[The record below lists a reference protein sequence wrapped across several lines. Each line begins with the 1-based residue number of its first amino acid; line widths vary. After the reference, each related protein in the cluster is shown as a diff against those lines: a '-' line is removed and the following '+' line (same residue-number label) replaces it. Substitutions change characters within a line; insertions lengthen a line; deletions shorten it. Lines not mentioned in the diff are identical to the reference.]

1 MTAGAEHKPRLKGDH
16 PYRTTT
22 KFQRN
27 ADGSFAR
34 DAEGY
39 LVPVI
44 PPKDEKREK
53 RESTPE
59 ERADARA
66 RAEAKM
72 KEEERAMTKLNRQ
85 VVGRTATGVA
95 VRRSKRQ
102 EIGDPDCVQSRGEDF
117 PLLAVLRRDKAHDMI
132 ASVLAYRRL
141 VALCEAEPLKGQ
153 SYGQAN
159 GVEREYET
167 RRMRGVEEVNEA
179 AANGFKGDRVPGG
192 EIVYERRVRKS
203 DGAYDIP
210 AVRKKPIDVD
220 AYFEGDGGTSKVVV
234 TESLHIK
241 INEDTIAD
249 YIDSKPRLEKIRAAL
264 GPLLEPV
271 EDAVLGGQTLQAIG
285 EREGFTGTQASL
297 AGKGLVY
304 RGLTV
309 LDSFLGSRK
318 MTAENDNYLIEY
330 KKSA

>member
-1 MTAGAEHKPRLKGDH
+1 MSAIAEHRPRLKGDH
-16 PYRTTT
+16 PCRTTT

-27 ADGSFAR
+27 PDGSFAR
-34 DAEGY
+34 DDEGY

-44 PPKDEKREK
+44 PPKDERREK
-53 RESTPE
+53 QESTPE
-59 ERADARA
+59 EREAARVRIAA
-66 RAEAKM
+66 RLN
-72 KEEERAMTKLNRQ
+72 EEGRAVTKLNRQ
-85 VVGRTATGVA
+85 VVGRTATGVM
-95 VRRSKRQ
+95 VRRGKRQ
-102 EIGDPDCVQSRGEDF
+102 DIGDPDCVQSRDEDF
-117 PLLAVLRRDKAHDMI
+117 PLLAVLRRDRATSMI

-153 SYGQAN
+153 SYGQAT
-159 GVEREYET
+159 GMEREYET

-179 AANGFKGDRVPGG
+179 ASKGFKGSCVPGG

-220 AYFEGDGGTSKVVV
+220 AYFEGGGTSKVGV

-241 INEDTIAD
+241 LDEEALAD
-249 YIDSKPRLEKIRAAL
+249 YIDNRPRLDKIRTAL

-271 EDAVLGGQTLQAIG
+271 EDAVLGGQTMERIGSDQGVVGREAI
-285 EREGFTGTQASL
+285 S
-297 AGKGLVY
+297 AGKALVY

-309 LDSFLGSRK
+309 LDRFLGAGK
-318 MTAENDNYLIEY
+318 FMPANDNYLIEHR
-330 KKSA
+330 KVA